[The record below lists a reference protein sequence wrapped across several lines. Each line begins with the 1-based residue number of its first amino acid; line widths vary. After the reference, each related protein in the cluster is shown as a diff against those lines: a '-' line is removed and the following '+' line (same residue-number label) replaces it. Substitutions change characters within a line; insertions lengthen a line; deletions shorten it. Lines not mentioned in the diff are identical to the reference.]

1 MAKKLDRA
9 VADEILGYIAQE
21 MISPLCFKEGTMKD
35 AYHELSSTSFN
46 NLCCFIA
53 KLTEE
58 DKEVST
64 LNK

>member
-21 MISPLCFKEGTMKD
+21 MISPLCFKEGTMAD
-35 AYHELSSTSFN
+35 AFKELSSTSFN
-46 NLCCFIA
+46 NLCRFIA

-58 DKEVST
+58 EK
-64 LNK
+64 NG

>member
-58 DKEVST
+58 DK
-64 LNK
+64 